1 MFVKKVRGSGV
12 ELRLEFRQTRNP
24 KGGSGRLDYRSYQM
38 QNLEQDPEDS
48 PRYPNFEKALAWKLL
63 KRIPTWFRVGV

>member
-1 MFVKKVRGSGV
+1 MPAANASHVTAAGGRRCPHAVFVKKVRGSGV

-24 KGGSGRLDYRSYQM
+24 KGGPGRLDYRSYQM

-48 PRYPNFEKALAWKLL
+48 PR
-63 KRIPTWFRVGV
+63 